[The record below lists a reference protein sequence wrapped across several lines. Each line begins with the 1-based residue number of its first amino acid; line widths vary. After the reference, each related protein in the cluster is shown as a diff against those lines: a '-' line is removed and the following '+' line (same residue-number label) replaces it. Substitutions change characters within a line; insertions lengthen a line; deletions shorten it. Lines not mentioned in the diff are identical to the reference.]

1 MQTEITNNHLLIRL
15 GCPLA
20 CLLVSLSVQAET
32 PQAATV
38 VLDCQQLLDVESG
51 KMLQQQQILV
61 DGNRIQAVGKN
72 LDAPADSRRIQ
83 LATCL
88 PGLMDMHVHLGGQ
101 SAPDIYIKEFQSNE
115 ADSALTAAYYAGVTL
130 RAGFTTVRNLGDS
143 YNSTVAL
150 RNSIN
155 RGETTGPRIFT
166 AAKAIGTTGGHADPT
181 NGYRQDLMGD
191 PGPVDGVINSADD
204 ARKAVRQRYKD
215 GADWIK
221 ITATG
226 GVLSVAK
233 NGQNPQFTQD
243 ELDALVAAANDYG
256 LSVAAHA
263 HGKEGMMRAVQ
274 AGVTSIEHG
283 TYMDDEVIQLM
294 KQKGTWYVPTI
305 TAGKFVAEKAAID
318 GYFPEIIR
326 PKAAAIGPQIQQTFT
341 EAYKGGVK
349 IAFGTDMG
357 VGPHGENAQE
367 FAYMVEAGMPPLEA
381 IRSATVYSAE
391 MLKASADIGSITAG
405 KYADIIA
412 VKGDPLQDVNV
423 LRQVNFVMKD
433 GRVIPLD

>member
-1 MQTEITNNHLLIRL
+1 MRSSITTKCFSNRLVAAAGGLLI
-15 GCPLA
+15 
-20 CLLVSLSVQAET
+20 SLSVQAET
-32 PQAATV
+32 V
-38 VLDCQQLLDVESG
+38 VLECQQLLDVESG
-51 KMLQQQQILV
+51 KMLQQQQVLV
-61 DGNRIQAVGKN
+61 DGNRIQAVGKAV
-72 LDAPADSRRIQ
+72 DAAPDIRRVQ

-88 PGLMDMHVHLGGQ
+88 PGLMDMHVHLDGQ
-101 SAPDIYIKEFQSNE
+101 SAPNSYIKQFQNNG
-115 ADSALTAAYYAGVTL
+115 ADYALTAAHYAGITL

-150 RNSIN
+150 RNAIN
-155 RGETTGPRIFT
+155 RGEAIGPRIFT
-166 AAKAIGTTGGHADPT
+166 SAGGIGTTGGHADPT

-191 PGPVDGVINSADD
+191 PGPADGVINSADD

-226 GVLSVAK
+226 GVLSLAK
-233 NGQNPQFTQD
+233 NGQNPQFMPD
-243 ELDALVAAANDYG
+243 ELAALVAAANDYG
-256 LSVAAHA
+256 FSVAAHA
-263 HGKEGMMRAVQ
+263 HGKEGMKRAVA

-283 TYMDDEVIQLM
+283 TYMDDEIIQLM

-305 TAGKFVAEKAAID
+305 TAGKFVAEKAAVD
-318 GYFPEIIR
+318 GYFPEVVR
-326 PKAAAIGPQIQQTFT
+326 PKAAAVGPQIQQTFAL
-341 EAYKGGVK
+341 AYKGGVK

-357 VGPHGENAQE
+357 VAPHGENAQE

-391 MLKASADIGSITAG
+391 MLRASAELGSIAAG

-412 VKGDPLQDVNV
+412 VSGDPLQDVNV

-433 GRVIPLD
+433 GQVIPLD

>member
-1 MQTEITNNHLLIRL
+1 MRYSTSIKCFSSRLAVAVGGLLI
-15 GCPLA
+15 A
-20 CLLVSLSVQAET
+20 LSAQAET
-32 PQAATV
+32 
-38 VLDCQQLLDVESG
+38 VLLECQQLLDVESG
-51 KMLQQQQILV
+51 KMLQQQQIWV
-61 DGNRIQAVGKN
+61 DGNRIRAVGKN

-88 PGLMDMHVHLGGQ
+88 PGLMDMHVHLDGQ
-101 SAPDIYIKEFQSNE
+101 SAPDSYIKEFQNN
-115 ADSALTAAYYAGVTL
+115 ATDYALTAAYYAGITL
-130 RAGFTTVRNLGDS
+130 RAGFTTVRNLGDA

-155 RGETTGPRIFT
+155 RGETIGPRIFT
-166 AAKAIGTTGGHADPT
+166 AASSIGTTGGHADPT
-181 NGYRQDLMGD
+181 NGYRRDLMGD

-204 ARKAVRQRYKD
+204 TRKAVRQRYKD

-226 GVLSVAK
+226 GVLSVAR

-243 ELDALVAAANDYG
+243 ELEALVAAANDYG
-256 LSVAAHA
+256 FSVAAHA
-263 HGKEGMMRAVQ
+263 HGKEGMLRAVQ

-305 TAGKFVAEKAAID
+305 TAGKFVAEKAAVD

-326 PKAAAIGPQIQQTFT
+326 PKAAAIGPQIQQTFAK
-341 EAYKGGVK
+341 AYKGGVK

-367 FAYMVEAGMPPLEA
+367 FTYMVEAGMPPLEA

-391 MLKASADIGSITAG
+391 MLKASDDIGSITAG

-412 VKGDPLQDVNV
+412 VSGDPLKDVNV
-423 LRQVNFVMKD
+423 LRQVDFVMKD
-433 GRVIPLD
+433 GREIPLD

>member
-1 MQTEITNNHLLIRL
+1 MQSRTTLKCFSNRLAAAAGGLLL
-15 GCPLA
+15 
-20 CLLVSLSVQAET
+20 SLSAQAET
-32 PQAATV
+32 
-38 VLDCQQLLDVESG
+38 VLLECQQLLDVESG

-61 DGNRIQAVGKN
+61 DGKRIQAVGKAV
-72 LDAPADSRRIQ
+72 DAAPDIRRVE

-88 PGLMDMHVHLGGQ
+88 PGLMDMHVHLDGQ
-101 SAPDIYIKEFQSNE
+101 SAPNSYIKQFQNNA
-115 ADSALTAAYYAGVTL
+115 ADYALTAAYYAGVTL

-155 RGETTGPRIFT
+155 RSEAIGPRIFT
-166 AAKAIGTTGGHADPT
+166 SASSIGTTGGHADPT

-226 GVLSVAK
+226 GVLSLAS
-233 NGQNPQFTQD
+233 NGQNPQFMPD
-243 ELDALVAAANDYG
+243 ELEALVAAANDYG
-256 LSVAAHA
+256 FSVAAHA
-263 HGKEGMMRAVQ
+263 HGKEGMKRAVM

-283 TYMDDEVIQLM
+283 TYMDDEIIQLM

-305 TAGKFVAEKAAID
+305 TAGKFVAEKAAVD
-318 GYFPEIIR
+318 GYFPEVVR
-326 PKAAAIGPQIQQTFT
+326 PKAAAVGPQIQETFAR
-341 EAYKGGVK
+341 AYKGGVK

-391 MLKASADIGSITAG
+391 MLQASADLGSISVG

-412 VKGDPLQDVNV
+412 VSGDPLQDVNV

-433 GRVIPLD
+433 GEVIPLD